1 MELQQRVIDYINS
14 IDTSDTI
21 LMITDAAKGN
31 YLSDLTEYL
40 PLLVDYL
47 LLQTRN
53 MTIRVGGESFRLAE
67 MFLDR
72 GENMLEHIVNPKRF
86 EIYTVQ
92 SNMKDSWA
100 TIIDMDNFHFDI
112 ESDFIQVA
120 MKYFRGHMVPYYVNH
135 NWNND
140 EMRIAT
146 ITPSGG
152 WEFANKG
159 AWTIADTMQALGCE
173 QYGIKPATCIFY
185 QVYLVMGFGILSVIR
200 DFKLPNFCYISGPRG
215 MRTSVLRGF
224 PFLLEQLDSVY
235 YNRRLIDNRVE
246 RIQNI

>member
-1 MELQQRVIDYINS
+1 MELQQRVKDYISS

-67 MFLDR
+67 MFLVR

-86 EIYTVQ
+86 EIYMVQ

-100 TIIDMDNFHFDI
+100 TII
-112 ESDFIQVA
+112 
-120 MKYFRGHMVPYYVNH
+120 
-135 NWNND
+135 
-140 EMRIAT
+140 
-146 ITPSGG
+146 
-152 WEFANKG
+152 
-159 AWTIADTMQALGCE
+159 
-173 QYGIKPATCIFY
+173 
-185 QVYLVMGFGILSVIR
+185 SVH
-200 DFKLPNFCYISGPRG
+200 
-215 MRTSVLRGF
+215 
-224 PFLLEQLDSVY
+224 
-235 YNRRLIDNRVE
+235 
-246 RIQNI
+246 